1 MARPT
6 YRCGDCMREF
16 KKESGYNWH
25 VQSAWCTAPK
35 KKPTKKSKK
44 SKGYARAMEVVKE
57 EIGALPEAR
66 DKSAKKPMKHGTYAQ
81 KVSDHGDTDKQ
92 ERADVKKGKKTPVLT
107 MKALLEL
114 IEAQAIQ
121 IADQEARITALEIRT
136 THLDTIVMRAQ
147 KVAN

>member
-1 MARPT
+1 MSKPT
-6 YRCGDCMREF
+6 YRCENCAREF
-16 KKESGYNWH
+16 KIETGYTWH
-25 VQSAWCTAPK
+25 VQSAWCTEPK

-44 SKGYARAMEVVKE
+44 SKKSAGTGV
-57 EIGALPEAR
+57 LPEAR
-66 DKSAKKPMKHGTYAQ
+66 DKSARKTMKHGTYAQ
-81 KVSDHGDTDKQ
+81 KVSDHVDTDKQ

-107 MKALLEL
+107 MKVLLEL

-147 KVAN
+147 KVAK

>member
-16 KKESGYNWH
+16 KKESGYEWH
-25 VQSAWCTAPK
+25 VQSAWCTTPK

-66 DKSAKKPMKHGTYAQ
+66 DKSAKKTMKHGTYAQ
-81 KVSDHGDTDKQ
+81 KVSDHVDTDKQ

-114 IEAQAIQ
+114 IEAQALQ
-121 IADQEARITALEIRT
+121 IADQEARITAHEIRT

>member
-6 YRCGDCMREF
+6 YRCENCAREF
-16 KKESGYNWH
+16 KKETGYAWH
-25 VQSAWCTAPK
+25 VQSAWCTEPK

-44 SKGYARAMEVVKE
+44 SKGYARAMEIVKK

-66 DKSAKKPMKHGTYAQ
+66 DKGAKKTMKHGTYAQ
-81 KVSDHGDTDKQ
+81 KVSDHVDTDKQ

-107 MKALLEL
+107 MKVLLEL

-121 IADQEARITALEIRT
+121 IADQEARITAL
-136 THLDTIVMRAQ
+136 DTIVMRAQ
-147 KVAN
+147 KVAK

>member
-1 MARPT
+1 
-6 YRCGDCMREF
+6 MREF

-66 DKSAKKPMKHGTYAQ
+66 DKSAKKTMKHGTYAQ
-81 KVSDHGDTDKQ
+81 KVSDHVDTDKQ

-114 IEAQAIQ
+114 IEAQEVRISELETRRKLQ
-121 IADQEARITALEIRT
+121 TGYIAELKTKVAR
-136 THLDTIVMRAQ
+136 LDTIVMRAQ
-147 KVAN
+147 KVAK